1 MVWAVQKTKWLG
13 KVCRFLE
20 SVSSTQDVAKE
31 WVLNGAP
38 HGAVVIADMQ
48 TSGRGRVGRS
58 WFSPPSKN
66 LYFTAALQLPSSHP
80 PLGTLSLLSSVAVAE
95 ALRKF
100 GAKVFVKW
108 ANDVVSEDGR
118 KLVGILV
125 EGFEP
130 EPKKRWALVG
140 IGINVNIAEN
150 EFPDELKPTATSL
163 KIVCGR
169 NLDRF
174 EVLAETLRWLEFWWE
189 KWVSNELD
197 PFWKAYNQL
206 DWLKGKKVCAIL
218 PDGTTIEGIALG
230 VTSDGELRLVLP
242 DGKERKLVA
251 GDVSVRPAI
260 ASK

>member
-1 MVWAVQKTKWLG
+1 MVWDVQRTKWLG
-13 KVCRFLE
+13 KTYRFLE

-31 WVLNGAP
+31 WVLNGVP

-48 TSGRGRVGRS
+48 TSGRGRIGRS

-130 EPKKRWALVG
+130 EPKKHWALIG
-140 IGINVNIAEN
+140 IGINVNISEN
-150 EFPDELKPTATSL
+150 EFPDELKSTATSL

-174 EVLAETLRWLEFWWE
+174 EILAETLRSLEFWWE
-189 KWVSNELD
+189 KWVGNELA
-197 PFWKAYNQL
+197 PFWEKYNRL

-218 PDGTTIEGIALG
+218 SDEATIEGIALG
-230 VTSDGELRLVLP
+230 VTGDGELRLVLS
-242 DGKERKLVA
+242 DGTERKLIA

-260 ASK
+260 TSK

>member
-1 MVWAVQKTKWLG
+1 MDRDARKTKWLG

-31 WVLNGAP
+31 WVLKGAP

-66 LYFTAALQLPSSHP
+66 IYLTAVLQLPSSHP
-80 PLGTLSLLSSVAVAE
+80 PMGTLSLLSSVAVAE

-108 ANDVVSEDGR
+108 ANDVVAEDGR

-130 EPKKRWALVG
+130 EPKKHWALVG

-150 EFPDELKPTATSL
+150 EFPDELKLTATSL
-163 KIVCGR
+163 SIICGR
-169 NLDRF
+169 QIDRYEVF
-174 EVLAETLRWLEFWWE
+174 AEVLWSLEFWWE

-197 PFWKAYNQL
+197 PFWEAYDQL
-206 DWLKGKKVCAIL
+206 DWLKGKKVRAIL

-230 VTSDGELRLVLP
+230 VTADGELRLLLP
-242 DGKERKLVA
+242 DGTERKLIA
-251 GDVSVRPAI
+251 GDVSVRADT